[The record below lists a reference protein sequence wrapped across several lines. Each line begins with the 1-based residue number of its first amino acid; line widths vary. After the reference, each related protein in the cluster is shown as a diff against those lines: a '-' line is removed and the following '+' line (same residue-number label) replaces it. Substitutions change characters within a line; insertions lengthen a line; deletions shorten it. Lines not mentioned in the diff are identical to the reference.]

1 MNLKLIDYALKSLK
15 RRFGKKLAVTFIF
28 SFLVFLLVSVFSI
41 ATSLKTE
48 LLSSVDALPEL
59 IVQRMKAGRQA
70 LIPVERTYKIA
81 TIPGVEKAYD
91 RVWGYYYFLNAN
103 VNFTVVGLDF
113 DLEAYKQKYNDIIK
127 MYSNITDTIST
138 PYMIAGKGVKKILEE
153 NFYDKY
159 FNFIK
164 VTGGKVETTIIGT
177 FTDKSAMETN
187 DVILMPENYVRE
199 IFDIPEDYATDIV
212 VRVPNPIEVNV
223 VKRKLQYMFPDCRV
237 ISKEDI
243 SGSYQN
249 IFDYKSGL
257 FLALLIAAFIA
268 FFILVYDKT
277 SGLSLEDRREI
288 GILKAVGWQ
297 VENILQ
303 IKFIEGIFISLF
315 SFFFGTGL
323 ALFYV
328 YTMHAPLLRN
338 LFTGASIL
346 KPTFELIPVI
356 DFQLLFLVFILTVPI
371 YIMATI
377 IPSWRAAI
385 IDADEVMR

>member
-1 MNLKLIDYALKSLK
+1 MNLKLLDFALKSLK
-15 RRFGKKLAVTFIF
+15 RRLGKKLAVIFIF
-28 SFLVFLLVSVFSI
+28 SFLVFLLISVFSI
-41 ATSLKTE
+41 ASSLKKE
-48 LLSSVDALPEL
+48 LQISVDALPEL
-59 IVQRMKAGRQA
+59 IVQKMKAGRQT

-113 DLEAYKQKYNDIIK
+113 DLDAYKQKYNNIIK
-127 MYSNITDTIST
+127 MYSGITDTITS
-138 PYMIAGKGVKKILEE
+138 PFMIAGQGVKKILEE

-164 VTGGKVETTIIGT
+164 VTGGKIETTIIGT
-177 FTDKSAMETN
+177 FTDESAMETN
-187 DVILMPENYVRE
+187 DIVLMPVTQVRE
-199 IFDIPEDYATDIV
+199 LFDIPEEYATDIV
-212 VRVPNPIEVNV
+212 VRVPNPLEVDV
-223 VKRKLQYMFPDCRV
+223 VKRKLQYMFPDCRIV
-237 ISKEDI
+237 SKSDI
-243 SGSYQN
+243 EASYQN

-257 FLALLIAAFIA
+257 FLVLLIAAFIA

-297 VENILQ
+297 VENVLQ
-303 IKFIEGIFISLF
+303 IKFLEGILISFF
-315 SFFFGTGL
+315 SFALGSGL

-328 YTMHAPLLRN
+328 YTLQAPLLRN
-338 LFTGASIL
+338 IFTGASIL
-346 KPTFELIPVI
+346 KPDFQLLPVI
-356 DFQLLFLVFILTVPI
+356 DFQLFFLVFILTVPI